1 VNVLVTGGAGFI
13 GSHLVEAL
21 LARGDR
27 VRVLDDLSAGN
38 REAVS
43 DEAELVVGDL
53 ADEETARRAVGAM
66 DAVVHLGAHRSVVRS
81 IDSPLA
87 TDRVN
92 VHGTLLLL
100 QLSRELGVRRFV
112 AASSSSVY
120 GGAEQLPTPESAP
133 SMPRSPYAVSKL
145 AAEHYSRV
153 FTELFGVETVNLR
166 YFNVYGPRQSPHSI
180 YAPVVPLFIQAMR
193 AGEPCTVHGDG
204 LQSRDFTY
212 VGDAVAATL
221 GALDAPAERCA
232 GNAYNVA
239 GGQVHTLLDL
249 LRILE
254 DVLGVLAKVEHTE
267 PRAGD
272 VRHTS
277 ASIEAARQDLGYE
290 PSVSFEDGL
299 RRAAEWFRLHG

>member
-1 VNVLVTGGAGFI
+1 MNVLVTGGAGFI